1 MTATGYVGVIV
12 IGLHFPEADSLKGRR
27 RELAPVKTFLHSRM
41 GMTVAETGYQEKW
54 QRATLTAALTSGSH
68 SVIDEAIDGAT
79 RWLEARFPD
88 GVTVQRTILSS
99 EDVFG

>member
-1 MTATGYVGVIV
+1 MAAGSYVGVMV

-54 QRATLTAALTSGSH
+54 QRATLTAALTSGSPA
-68 SVIDEAIDGAT
+68 VLEDAISGAT

-88 GVTVQRTILSS
+88 GVTVDRIVLST